1 MPLPPLTRGPT
12 LRLVCINDVYTLEN
26 LPRLRTLVQEQAS
39 VDPADLLLTT
49 LAGDF
54 VGPSML
60 SSLDCGRGMIDCMN
74 AVPVTLVVL
83 GNHEADIPV
92 EELRKRIREFRGT
105 WLSTNVIGL
114 DPALPTT
121 RILEVGHAGSRRVRV
136 GLVGVVMDDA
146 AVYRAGPFGGA
157 TLLPANETALR
168 AAAHLVEEEG
178 CVCVIPVTHQSM
190 DADRALA
197 RAPQSP
203 RAPRFPVIVGGHEHV
218 VDIEE
223 IAGTW
228 VAKAGSDAVHAVIVD
243 LVWPAQAPAA
253 GQPDLPDVR
262 VRLEDVSRYAE
273 DTSLRARVD
282 GHMRAVVALQ
292 QATLLHLASGEL
304 LSSVGSRARQTTLGT
319 LLCGRLRDTLGAEA
333 AIMNGGAIRAARTY
347 ERHFTYGDL
356 EAEVPFDNE
365 VVVALLPGRVL
376 REAIGA
382 SRAHAPLES
391 GGYLQVDDA
400 LVVTGPD
407 QRLVSVGGVPLD
419 DARDYRIA
427 LVRNLF
433 EGLDHIEPL
442 VRFATEN
449 PACVPPAGSG
459 CDVKVALVNAFSR
472 ALWDKLGAF
481 DTIDTDHDGL
491 VDAREIADA
500 ITRATAEPASPITVD
515 LLVKALDADHD
526 HRISRLEVEAK
537 HGKPGPGSPC

>member
-1 MPLPPLTRGPT
+1 MSIPAPSRGPT

-39 VDPADLLLTT
+39 VDAADVLLTT

-60 SSLDCGRGMIDCMN
+60 SSLDAGRGMVDCLN
-74 AVPVTLVVL
+74 AVPITLVVL

-92 EELRKRIREFRGT
+92 KELRARIAEFRGT

-114 DPALPTT
+114 DPSLPTA
-121 RILEVGHAGSRRVRV
+121 RILDIGHAGSRRVRV

-168 AAAHLVEEEG
+168 AAAHLVTEEG
-178 CVCVIPVTHQSM
+178 CVCVIPVTHQPIE
-190 DADRALA
+190 ADRALA
-197 RAPQSP
+197 RATQSP
-203 RAPRFPVIVGGHEHV
+203 LAPRFPVIVGGHEHV

-228 VAKAGSDAVHAVIVD
+228 VEKAGSDAAHAVIVD
-243 LVWPAQAPAA
+243 LTWPAKAPAA
-253 GQPDLPDVR
+253 GQPDLPEVR
-262 VRLEDVSRYAE
+262 VRLEDVARYAE
-273 DTSLRARVD
+273 DASLRARVD

-292 QATLLHLASGEL
+292 QATLLHLAPDQA
-304 LSSVGSRARQTTLGT
+304 LSSVGTRAQQTTLGS
-319 LLCGRLRDTLGAEA
+319 LLCTRLRDGLGAEG

-347 ERHFTYGDL
+347 DMHFTYGDL
-356 EAEVPFDNE
+356 EAEVPFENE

-376 REAIGA
+376 REAIAA

-391 GGYLQVDDA
+391 GGYLQVDDD
-400 LVVTGPD
+400 LVVVEG
-407 QRLVSVGGVPLD
+407 QLVSIHGAPLD
-419 DARDYRIA
+419 EARDYRIA

-442 VRFATEN
+442 VRFAAEN
-449 PACVPPAGSG
+449 PGRVPPAGSG
-459 CDVKVALVNAFSR
+459 CDVKMALVNAFSR
-472 ALWDKLGAF
+472 ALWDQCGDF
-481 DTIDTDHDGL
+481 DAIDEDHDGL

-500 ITRATAEPASPITVD
+500 VARVTSEPASPITVE
-515 LLVKALDADHD
+515 LLLKALDRDHD
-526 HRISRLEVEAK
+526 HRISRGDAEAAR
-537 HGKPGPGSPC
+537 GRC

>member
-1 MPLPPLTRGPT
+1 MSIPAPARGPT

-26 LPRLRTLVQEQAS
+26 LPRLRTLVQEQAR
-39 VDPADLLLTT
+39 VDPADVLLTT

-60 SSLDCGRGMIDCMN
+60 SSLDAGRGMVDCLN
-74 AVPVTLVVL
+74 AVPITVVIL

-92 EELRKRIREFRGT
+92 EALRARIAELRGT

-114 DPALPTT
+114 DPALPTA
-121 RILEVGHAGSRRVRV
+121 RILEVFHAGSRRVRV

-146 AVYRAGPFGGA
+146 AVYCASPFGGA
-157 TLLPANETALR
+157 TLLPANATALR
-168 AAAHLVEEEG
+168 AAAHLVEAEG
-178 CVCVIPVTHQSM
+178 CACVIPLTHQPV

-197 RAPQSP
+197 RATQSP

-228 VAKAGSDAVHAVIVD
+228 LVKAGSDAAHAVIVD
-243 LVWPAQAPAA
+243 LTWPATAPAA
-253 GQPDLPDVR
+253 GQADLPLVR
-262 VRLEDVSRYAE
+262 VRLEDVARYAE
-273 DTSLRARVD
+273 DAPLRARVD
-282 GHMRAVVALQ
+282 RHMRAVRALQ
-292 QATLLHLASGEL
+292 EATLLHLAPGDT
-304 LSSVGSRARQTTLGT
+304 LSSVGARKQQTTMGA
-319 LLCGRLRDTLGAEA
+319 LLCARLCDALGAEA

-356 EAEVPFDNE
+356 EAEVPFENE
-365 VVVALLPGRVL
+365 VVVASLPGRVL
-376 REAIGA
+376 REAIAA

-391 GGYLQVDDA
+391 GGYLQVDDG
-400 LVVTGPD
+400 LVVDAVD
-407 QRLVSVGGVPLD
+407 QRLVSVGGAPLD

-442 VRFATEN
+442 VRFATES
-449 PACVPPAGSG
+449 PARVPPAGSG
-459 CDVKVALVNAFSR
+459 RDVKVALVEAFSR
-472 ALWDKLGAF
+472 ALWDQFGAF
-481 DTIDTDHDGL
+481 DTIDADHDGL

-500 ITRATAEPASPITVD
+500 IARVTAEPASPITVE
-515 LLVKALDADHD
+515 LLMKSLDADHD
-526 HRISRLEVEAK
+526 HRISRLDAEWAQR
-537 HGKPGPGSPC
+537 KPG